1 VFNILLIPKFGIV
14 GASLTTVF
22 GYFLMWI
29 LQAWYL
35 SRFLNYSFLIKKW
48 ILVVLVG
55 IFSLIP
61 LVLITKII
69 NNIILQLI
77 VGGVVYFGVY
87 LIGILVF
94 KVVDVKEIYN
104 TIKSLKRR

>member
-1 VFNILLIPKFGIV
+1 
-14 GASLTTVF
+14 
-22 GYFLMWI
+22 MWVS
-29 LQAWYL
+29 QAWYL

-48 ILVVLVG
+48 ILAVLIG

-77 VGGVVYFGVY
+77 VGGVVYFGIY
-87 LIGILVF
+87 LVGILGL
-94 KVVDVKEIYN
+94 KIIDIKEIFSV
-104 TIKSLKRR
+104 IKNFRGFK